1 MEITEKS
8 NCEPWNTGNSTC
20 KKSLSHGKHADTGW
34 WRVHQH
40 PVQMIVRNALLWA
53 PVPVRLLL
61 EMDEIHT
68 ATAQIRVGKIDWA
81 EGGRSADLHHMWE
94 EKCHRR
100 WTICETCVFLCVC
113 EKHKE
118 RVCLSP
124 ASSRG
129 FIASLVL
136 IGISAFCQTSLEEPG
151 KGVKHVHC
159 LLQHYRTFELS
170 G

>member
-1 MEITEKS
+1 MRFIQQQHKQEF
-8 NCEPWNTGNSTC
+8 GNLIEL
-20 KKSLSHGKHADTGW
+20 K
-34 WRVHQH
+34 
-40 PVQMIVRNALLWA
+40 
-53 PVPVRLLL
+53 
-61 EMDEIHT
+61 
-68 ATAQIRVGKIDWA
+68 
-81 EGGRSADLHHMWE
+81 EGGQLIY
-94 EKCHRR
+94 
-100 WTICETCVFLCVC
+100 TICGKRNVTEDEQSVRRVFFCVC
-113 EKHKE
+113 ERHKE

-129 FIASLVL
+129 FIRSLVL

>member
-1 MEITEKS
+1 MRFIQQQHKQE
-8 NCEPWNTGNSTC
+8 
-20 KKSLSHGKHADTGW
+20 LGKL
-34 WRVHQH
+34 
-40 PVQMIVRNALLWA
+40 IEL
-53 PVPVRLLL
+53 
-61 EMDEIHT
+61 
-68 ATAQIRVGKIDWA
+68 K
-81 EGGRSADLHHMWE
+81 EGGQLIY
-94 EKCHRR
+94 
-100 WTICETCVFLCVC
+100 TICGKRNVTEDEQSVRRVFLCVC